1 MATNYNKMSE
11 KSVKET
17 KTVETVGTV
26 EETVAPPPEP
36 VFGVVDNCTK
46 LNVRVKPNKDAD
58 VVCVIAKGTEVIIEK
73 EKSTKKFYKVYSP
86 TGPIDGF
93 CMKEYITIKQ

>member
-17 KTVETVGTV
+17 KITETV

-36 VFGVVDNCTK
+36 VFGVVTDCAK

-58 VVCVIAKGTEVIIEK
+58 IACVIAKGTEVIIDK
-73 EKSTKKFYKVYSP
+73 AKSTKKFYKVYSP

>member
-11 KSVKET
+11 KSVKDAEV
-17 KTVETVGTV
+17 VETVT
-26 EETVAPPPEP
+26 ETVAPPPEP
-36 VFGVVDNCTK
+36 VFGVVDNCSK

-58 VVCVIAKGTEVIIEK
+58 VVCVIAKGTEVLIDK
-73 EKSTKKFYKVYSP
+73 SKSTKKFYKVESP